1 MGEVGINGADLCTNA
16 RRCSRIPHRMKEGRA
31 VGWAYLQVA
40 MPHSKAVVPE
50 LQLYYTNECSKPDK
64 DVEGGKELVKT
75 KTSLWDSKTTVVARD
90 RIKAELGTQKGRTR
104 VSTHSIYNSSIHAC
118 KICAT
123 SFGSAQLD
131 PSRLHVSETD

>member
-1 MGEVGINGADLCTNA
+1 MGAVAVGWAKRKIGINGADLCTNA

-75 KTSLWDSKTTVVARD
+75 KTKTTVVESKR
-90 RIKAELGTQKGRTR
+90 
-104 VSTHSIYNSSIHAC
+104 S
-118 KICAT
+118 
-123 SFGSAQLD
+123 
-131 PSRLHVSETD
+131 